1 MINNVIAL
9 VVSYLVGS
17 VNFSIVFSKL
27 LLKQDIRTKGS
38 GNAGFYQY
46 PAQLR
51 QGVRRGCVFVRHIKN
66 CCGYSCRTVYI

>member
-27 LLKQDIRTKGS
+27 LLKQES
-38 GNAGFYQY
+38 
-46 PAQLR
+46 
-51 QGVRRGCVFVRHIKN
+51 
-66 CCGYSCRTVYI
+66 